1 MIYTLIYIYII
12 SFIYIFSA
20 SKPRSVLGVPG
31 KPGSGAL
38 NRRLEHLN
46 ARKQR
51 RQQPNGMTRPDLGTV
66 SIKKTPE
73 PEQQTSALGTL
84 SSLLFGRKGG
94 LF

>member
-1 MIYTLIYIYII
+1 MGI
-12 SFIYIFSA
+12 
-20 SKPRSVLGVPG
+20 PG

-38 NRRLEHLN
+38 NRRLEQLN

-51 RQQPNGMTRPDLGTV
+51 RQQHGNGMTRPDLGTV
-66 SIKKTPE
+66 SVKKTAE
-73 PEQQTSALGTL
+73 PEQQSSALGTL